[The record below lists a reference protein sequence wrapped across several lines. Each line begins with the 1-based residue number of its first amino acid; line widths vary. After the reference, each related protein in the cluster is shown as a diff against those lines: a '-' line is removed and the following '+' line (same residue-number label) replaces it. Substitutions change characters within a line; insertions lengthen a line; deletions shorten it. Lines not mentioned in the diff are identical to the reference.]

1 MKDIYGIIHKP
12 VITEKGNI
20 QKEDSNK
27 VTFEVSRK
35 ANKIE
40 IKNAVQG
47 LFNVKVINVNI
58 MNFKGKNKRV
68 GKVLGKKSNW
78 KKAVVTLKE
87 GENIE
92 FFEGV

>member
-12 VITEKGNI
+12 IITEKGNI

-47 LFNVKVINVNI
+47 LL
-58 MNFKGKNKRV
+58 M
-68 GKVLGKKSNW
+68 LKS
-78 KKAVVTLKE
+78 LM
-87 GENIE
+87 
-92 FFEGV
+92 

>member
-1 MKDIYGIIHKP
+1 M
-12 VITEKGNI
+12 
-20 QKEDSNK
+20 
-27 VTFEVSRK
+27 
-35 ANKIE
+35 
-40 IKNAVQG
+40 
-47 LFNVKVINVNI
+47 NI

-68 GKVLGKKSNW
+68 GRVLGKKSNW